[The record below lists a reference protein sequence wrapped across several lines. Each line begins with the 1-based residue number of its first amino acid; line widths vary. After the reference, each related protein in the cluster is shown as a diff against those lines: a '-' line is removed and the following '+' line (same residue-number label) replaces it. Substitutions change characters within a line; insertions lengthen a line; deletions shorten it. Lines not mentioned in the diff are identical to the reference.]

1 MTKKKVKLTTFG
13 KIWRATICILAP
25 LGGGFLISML
35 TRDAFS
41 QFGGFNQPP
50 LSPPAWLFPV
60 AWTIL
65 YVLMGVASYL
75 ICIGLVRGRGSVRST
90 KNSASSTMARTAL
103 WLYGAQ
109 LVLNFLWTPVFFNA
123 GLYWSAF
130 AILVTMW
137 FLEIAVMILT
147 LKVSR
152 PAFWCLLPYLLWT
165 TFAGYLNVG
174 VAVLN

>member
-65 YVLMGVASYL
+65 YVLMGGGV
-75 ICIGLVRGRGSVRST
+75 
-90 KNSASSTMARTAL
+90 
-103 WLYGAQ
+103 
-109 LVLNFLWTPVFFNA
+109 VFD
-123 GLYWSAF
+123 LYWFGARSGVGAF
-130 AILVTMW
+130 D
-137 FLEIAVMILT
+137 
-147 LKVSR
+147 
-152 PAFWCLLPYLLWT
+152 
-165 TFAGYLNVG
+165 
-174 VAVLN
+174 